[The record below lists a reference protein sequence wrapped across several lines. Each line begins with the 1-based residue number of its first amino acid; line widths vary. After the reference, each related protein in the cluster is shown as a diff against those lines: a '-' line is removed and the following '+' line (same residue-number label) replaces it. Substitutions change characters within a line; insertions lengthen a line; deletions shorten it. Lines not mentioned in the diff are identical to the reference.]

1 MTSTTFDFA
10 TGSDIDLSDLDGF
23 WSRSEEAIAA
33 SFAWLRDNDPI
44 RFFTEPRYRTM
55 PEGRGYHAITR
66 YADVIEISRNPEIF
80 QSGQGIG
87 IPDQPPGFDER
98 FNSMI
103 AMDDPRHARL
113 RRIVSGGFT
122 PRMLAKLED
131 SVQAVATGIVD
142 RVGPRGECDFVTDVA
157 AALPLKIVCDLM
169 GIPDSLYELVFDQTN
184 IILGAGDPEF
194 VPPGRSRAEAVQDAA
209 QTLTDVMDDLARV
222 RLEHP
227 TDDLTSVLLHAEVA
241 DEHGRAEKLTHD
253 EIGSF
258 FNLLVAAGNE
268 TTRNAIS
275 WGLVH
280 LTEHPDQRRIWQ
292 DDFEAV
298 APTAVDEI
306 VRYASPVIHFRRT
319 VTTDTVLGGRQ
330 LRAGDKVVMF
340 YNSANR
346 DEAAFDHPER
356 FDVTRQPNHHVGFG
370 GPGPH
375 FCLGA
380 HLARREITVMFR
392 ELFDR
397 LGDIEATGEP
407 QRLRSNFIHGIKHL
421 PCAFTP
427 IAPGADGR

>member
-1 MTSTTFDFA
+1 MSVLGSPVAFA
-10 TGSDIDLSDLDGF
+10 TGDDIDLNDLDGF
-23 WSRSEEAIAA
+23 WGQPEEAIAA

-44 RFFTEPRYRTM
+44 RFYPEPRYRIL
-55 PEGRGYHAITR
+55 PEGRGYHAVTR
-66 YADVIEISRNPEIF
+66 YADVIEVSKHPEIF

-87 IPDQPPGFDER
+87 IPDPPPMFDER

-122 PRMLAKLED
+122 PRMLAKLE
-131 SVQAVATGIVD
+131 STVQAVAAQIVD
-142 RVGPRGECDFVTDVA
+142 EVGPRGECDFVTDIA
-157 AALPLKIVCDLM
+157 AALPLRIVCDLM
-169 GIPDSLYELVFDQTN
+169 GIPDSEYEFVFDQTN

-194 VPPGRSRAEAVQDAA
+194 VPPGRSRAEAVLEAGQA
-209 QTLTDVMDDLARV
+209 LNGVMDELADLRAR
-222 RLEHP
+222 HP
-227 TDDLTSVLLHAEVA
+227 TDDLTSILLHAEVDGERLDHEELGA
-241 DEHGRAEKLTHD
+241 
-253 EIGSF
+253 F

-280 LTEHPDQRRIWQ
+280 LTENPDQRGIWQ
-292 DDFEAV
+292 DDFERI

-319 VTTDTVLGGRQ
+319 VTEDTVLGGTE
-330 LRAGDKVVMF
+330 LSAGDKVVLF

-346 DEAAFDHPER
+346 DEDAFEDPQA

-397 LGDIEATGEP
+397 LGDIEATDEP

-421 PCAFTP
+421 PCSFTP
-427 IAPGADGR
+427 IA

>member
-1 MTSTTFDFA
+1 MSLDYA
-10 TGSDIDLSDLDGF
+10 IDAEIDLSDLDSF
-23 WSRSEEAIAA
+23 WSQSEEAIAA
-33 SFAWLRDNDPI
+33 SFAWLRANDPV
-44 RFFTEPRYRTM
+44 RFFTEPRYRTL
-55 PEGRGYHAITR
+55 PEGRGYHAVTR
-66 YADVIEISRNPEIF
+66 YADVVHVSKHPQLF
-80 QSGQGIG
+80 QSGQGVG
-87 IPDQPPGFDER
+87 IPDQPPGFDEQ

-113 RRIVSGGFT
+113 RRIVAGGFT

-131 SVQAVATGIVD
+131 SVQAVASEIVD
-142 RVGPRGECDFVTDVA
+142 RVGPMGECDFVTEVA

-169 GIPDSLYELVFDQTN
+169 GIPDSLYGFVFDQTN

-194 VPPGRSRAEAVQDAA
+194 VPPGRSRSEAVQAAA
-209 QTLTDVMDDLARV
+209 QGLTDVMDDLSEV
-222 RLEHP
+222 RRKHP
-227 TDDLTSVLLHAEVA
+227 TDDLTSVLLHAEVT
-241 DEHGRAEKLTHD
+241 DEDGRAERLTHT

-280 LTEHPDQRRIWQ
+280 LTQHPDQRRRWQ
-292 DDFEAV
+292 GDFEAV

-319 VTTDTVLGGRQ
+319 VTGDTVLGGRE
-330 LRAGDKVVMF
+330 LEAGDKVVLF

-346 DEAAFDHPER
+346 DEAAFDDPER

-397 LGDIEATGEP
+397 IGDIEATADPE
-407 QRLRSNFIHGIKHL
+407 RLRSNFIHGIKHL
-421 PCAFTP
+421 PCSFTP
-427 IAPGADGR
+427 TS

>member
-1 MTSTTFDFA
+1 VTTLDFF
-10 TGSDIDLSDLDGF
+10 TGADIDLNDLDGF
-23 WSRSEEAIAA
+23 WSQSEEAIAA

-44 RFFTEPRYRTM
+44 RFFPEPRYRVL

-66 YADVIEISRNPEIF
+66 YADVIEISKHPEIF
-80 QSGQGIG
+80 QSSRGIG
-87 IPDQPPGFDER
+87 IPDPPGDFDPESA
-98 FNSMI
+98 SMI
-103 AMDDPRHARL
+103 ALDDPRHARL
-113 RRIVSGGFT
+113 RRIVAGGFT
-122 PRMLAKLED
+122 PRMLARLEE
-131 SVQAVATGIVD
+131 SVQAVAADIVD
-142 RVGPRGECDFVTDVA
+142 RVGPTGGCDFVTEVA

-169 GIPDSLYELVFDQTN
+169 GIPDSLYEFVFDQTN

-194 VPPGRSRAEAVQDAA
+194 VPKGQSRVEAVGAAGDA
-209 QTLTDVMDDLARV
+209 LSEVMDDLARV
-222 RLEHP
+222 RAERP
-227 TDDLTSVLLHAEVA
+227 SDDLTSVLLQAEV
-241 DEHGRAEKLTHD
+241 DGEKLTHA
-253 EIGSF
+253 ELGAF
-258 FNLLVAAGNE
+258 FNLLVVAGNE

-275 WGLVH
+275 WALVY
-280 LTEHPDQRRIWQ
+280 LTEHPDQRGLWQ

-319 VTTDTVLGGRQ
+319 VGRDTVLGGTP
-330 LRAGDKVVMF
+330 LAAGDKVVMF

-346 DEAAFDHPER
+346 DEAAFDDPQA

-397 LGDIEATGEP
+397 LGDIEATAEP
-407 QRLRSNFIHGIKHL
+407 ERLRSNFIHGIKHL
-421 PCAFTP
+421 PCSFTP
-427 IAPGADGR
+427 IA